1 MTVFSKNLFRDVKK
15 NKYFEL
21 LPDFKAEKTK
31 KITML
36 ILTLV
41 ALSFFGLFAISPTL
55 SAIAKLQK
63 ELEDNKFIDQQLQ
76 TKINNLSTLQQKYS
90 TIQSDLPFIYSSVP
104 KAPETPLLLAE
115 IQGLANQFNLKITS
129 LQAFEAEVE
138 KKQNDKKEYSSFMF
152 GISIDGSYENIKNF
166 INSIIKMQR
175 VINVEVLSIE
185 EKSGDTT
192 DLQMHLRGAAFF
204 KK

>member
-1 MTVFSKNLFRDVKK
+1 MPVLSKNLFRDVKK

-55 SAIAKLQK
+55 STIARLQK
-63 ELEDNKFIDQQLQ
+63 ELDDNKFVDQQLQ

-90 TIQSDLPFIYSSVP
+90 SIQGDLPFIYSSVP
-104 KAPETPLLLAE
+104 KSPETPLLLAE
-115 IQGLANQFNLKITS
+115 IQGLTSQFNLKITS

-152 GISIDGSYENIKNF
+152 SVSIDGSYENIRNF
-166 INSIIKMQR
+166 INAIVKMQR
-175 VINVEVLSIE
+175 VIDVEVLSIG
-185 EKSGDTT
+185 EKSGETT
-192 DLQMHLRGAAFF
+192 DLQMHLKGVAFF

>member
-1 MTVFSKNLFRDVKK
+1 MATLSKNLFRDIKK

-31 KITML
+31 KITTL

-55 SAIAKLQK
+55 STIARLQK
-63 ELEDNKFIDQQLQ
+63 ELEDNKFVDQQLQ
-76 TKINNLSTLQQKYS
+76 TKINNLSALQQKYS
-90 TIQSDLPFIYSSVP
+90 TIQGDLPFIYSSVP
-104 KAPETPLLLAE
+104 KSPEIPLLLAE
-115 IQGLANQFNLKITS
+115 IQGLTKQYNLKITS

-152 GISIDGSYENIKNF
+152 GVSIDGSYDNIKNF

-175 VINVEVLSIE
+175 IINVEVLSIG

-192 DLQMHLRGAAFF
+192 DLQMHLKGTAFF